1 MQGHF
6 DIWRKEARG
15 LGDEDFLC
23 AIKDGSIDELL
34 ASLDTSYALRQK
46 NQVHDAF
53 SLMVYRRVFGRFPN
67 GFSPHTDSNPANKLY
82 PFIVVALQ
90 TEISEPVFYHHWGAN
105 WDNPDESQWII
116 GAGIGA
122 YKRFVIDN
130 IDTTRVVLD
139 PDGAEA
145 LHLTERWLW
154 LPSQGVSNNIRSV
167 GIFGARTSTTGGDYR
182 SATAR
187 IRLKDASGFPITL
200 NKTSS
205 QVLLVQYTFT
215 LYAL

>member
-15 LGDEDFLC
+15 LGDEDFL
-23 AIKDGSIDELL
+23 ASMKDGSIDELL

-53 SLMVYRRVFGRFPN
+53 SLMVYRLVFGRFPN
-67 GFSPHTDSNPANKLY
+67 GFGQHIHSQKIY
-82 PFIVVALQ
+82 PFVTVALQ
-90 TEISEPVFYHHWGAN
+90 TESSEPTYYHHWSISAN
-105 WDNPDESQWII
+105 YDAVQWLI
-116 GAGIGA
+116 GAGSSGV
-122 YKRFVIDN
+122 KFFVTGN
-130 IDTTRVVLD
+130 VDTTRVLTD
-139 PDGAEA
+139 TDGVEA
-145 LHLTERWLW
+145 LHLKERWLW
-154 LPSQGVSNNIRSV
+154 LPSQGVSSQIRSV
-167 GIFGARTSTTGGDYR
+167 GIFGAHSNTTGGAYR

-205 QVLLVQYTFT
+205 QVLLLQYTFT